1 MIRRFLGLA
10 LIGLVSAAC
19 ASSRG
24 PASREEPAQL
34 VVDNRG
40 YPDMVIYA
48 VDGARRIRIGTAT
61 GNLTTKLRIPATV
74 VQTGREVQFIAD
86 PIGSNRAG
94 VSNKI
99 FVRPG
104 EEVTLVIPP

>member
-1 MIRRFLGLA
+1 MRRVVALMLA
-10 LIGLVSAAC
+10 VTATAC
-19 ASSRG
+19 ASTRG
-24 PASREEPAQL
+24 PAVREEPAQL

-74 VQTGREVQFIAD
+74 VQTGREVQFVAD

-104 EEVTLVIPP
+104 QEVTLIIPP